1 VTSPLIAIDAMS
13 PAYRG
18 FIGHFFLALCLFLL
32 LLPGYAYEKL
42 SDESLNSLPRAS
54 EDYDIHKGPLLS
66 PILRTRVPGTE
77 GHEAVLEH
85 FANFFRT
92 TLPKWNIE
100 LQNST
105 STTPIS
111 EGKEVPFVNFIASR
125 DPPGTP
131 IGDVGRL
138 TLVAHYD
145 SKLTPTGF
153 IGAIDSAAP
162 CAILMHAMRTIDVAL
177 DAKWAAMRAE
187 GLDPSLEDEHG
198 IQVLFLDGEEAFDH
212 WTDTDSLYGARAL
225 ASNWSSEFYP
235 AMSTYKT
242 PLSSIELFVLLDLLG
257 SKAPNIQSYYQTTH
271 WAYQS
276 LAQAEARL
284 RSLGRL
290 KTTSDQ
296 HWFPDAKKNSHDV
309 IPLGGISDDHLPFL
323 ARGVEVLHII
333 DFAPFK
339 GFPPVWHTLDDDAEH
354 LDMATVED
362 WGLIITA
369 FAAEWMELEGYLEFG
384 QQTESQS
391 KSRRDEDLELEA
403 EAIRLNKKTEL

>member
-1 VTSPLIAIDAMS
+1 MS

-18 FIGHFFLALCLFLL
+18 FVGHFFLALSLFLL
-32 LLPGYAYEKL
+32 LLPGYAYEIL
-42 SDESLNSLPRAS
+42 SDDSLNSLPRAS
-54 EDYDIHKGPLLS
+54 EDYDIHTGSLLS

-111 EGKEVPFVNFIASR
+111 KGKEVPFVNFIASR
-125 DPPGTP
+125 DPPGAP
-131 IGDVGRL
+131 VGDVGRL

-162 CAILMHAMRTIDVAL
+162 CAIIMHAMRTIDAAL
-177 DAKWAAMRAE
+177 DAKWTAMRTE

-198 IQVLFLDGEEAFDH
+198 IQILFLDGEEAFDH
-212 WTDTDSLYGARAL
+212 WTDTDSLYGARSL
-225 ASNWSSEFYP
+225 AASWSSEFYP

-242 PLSSIELFVLLDLLG
+242 PLSSIELF
-257 SKAPNIQSYYQTTH
+257 TTH

-276 LAQAEARL
+276 LAAAEERL
-284 RSLGRL
+284 RSLGRM
-290 KTTSDQ
+290 KSASDQ
-296 HWFPDAKKNSHDV
+296 HWFPDSKKNSHDV

-323 ARGVEVLHII
+323 ARGVEILHLI
-333 DFAPFK
+333 DFTPFK
-339 GFPPVWHTLDDDAEH
+339 GFPPVWHTIEDDGEH

-362 WGLIITA
+362 WGLVITA
-369 FAAEWMELEGYLEFG
+369 FAAEWMELEGYLDFE
-384 QQTESQS
+384 QQTKSQTESQS
-391 KSRRDEDLELEA
+391 KSRRDEELEFEA

>member
-1 VTSPLIAIDAMS
+1 MS

-18 FIGHFFLALCLFLL
+18 FVGHFFLVLSLSLL

-54 EDYDIHKGPLLS
+54 EDFNIHTGSLLS

-77 GHEAVLEH
+77 GHEAVLQH

-105 STTPIS
+105 STTPLS
-111 EGKEVPFVNFIASR
+111 KGKEVPFVNFIASR
-125 DPPGTP
+125 DPPGAP
-131 IGDVGRL
+131 VGDVARL

-162 CAILMHAMRTIDVAL
+162 CAILMHAMRSIDAAL

-198 IQVLFLDGEEAFDH
+198 IQILFLDGEEAFGE
-212 WTDTDSLYGARAL
+212 WTDTDSLYGARSL
-225 ASNWSSEFYP
+225 ATNWSSEFYP

-257 SKAPNIQSYYQTTH
+257 AKAPHIQSYFQTTH

-276 LAQAEARL
+276 LAATEQRL

-290 KTTSDQ
+290 KTASDP
-296 HWFPDAKKNSHDV
+296 HWFPDSKKNSHDV
-309 IPLGGISDDHLPFL
+309 MPLGGISDDHLPFL
-323 ARGVEVLHII
+323 ARGVEILHLI
-333 DFAPFK
+333 DFTSFK
-339 GFPPVWHTLDDDAEH
+339 GFPPVWHKIEDDGEH

-362 WGLIITA
+362 WGLVITA
-369 FAAEWMELEGYLEFG
+369 FAAEWMELEGYLDFG
-384 QQTESQS
+384 QQSESES
-391 KSRRDEDLELEA
+391 ESESESHSRRDEELELEA